1 MDGTIVILDYSSY
14 ERQKIKHILEKI
26 GTFDAIEVSSSTQFK
41 LLNLNL
47 ENLRLII
54 MDLAFPSE
62 QEGFEILKS
71 IRSNEYAA
79 NVPVIIV
86 TRSDQLEY
94 KTTALQ
100 YAVNDYIIKPF
111 QVKRMESSVRSFVRL
126 KDSFHYD
133 TGDIGNIT
141 MTFDEYIIREIK
153 YSRRMQSPLS
163 FILITTLKLREDK
176 DGITQKEINNKEKI
190 FSIAAQTARSTLR
203 ITDTIVMS
211 RSRDIIIVL
220 PCTDESGAKLVCE
233 KIKAGIFQ
241 ELIKINADL
250 NDYIYPV
257 HVTFPKEGE
266 DFQKLMENAFKKVSD
281 KEMLE
286 KIVSIT
292 PNARKYS
299 SNSYNQFRKWL

>member
-26 GTFDAIEVSSSTQFK
+26 GSFNTIEVSSSTQFK
-41 LLNLNL
+41 LLNLKL

-62 QEGFEILKS
+62 QEGFEILKL

-79 NVPVIIV
+79 SVPVIIV

-94 KTTALQ
+94 KTAALQ
-100 YAVNDYIIKPF
+100 YSVNDYIIKPF
-111 QVKRMESSVRSFVRL
+111 QIKRLESSVRSFVRL
-126 KDSFHYD
+126 EDSFHYD
-133 TGDIGNIT
+133 TGGIGNII
-141 MTFDEYIIREIK
+141 MTFDDYINREIK
-153 YSRRMQSPLS
+153 YARRMQGPLS
-163 FILITTLKLREDK
+163 FVLITTLKLKEER
-176 DGITQKEINNKEKI
+176 DGSIHTEISNKERI
-190 FSIAAQTARSTLR
+190 FSLAAQKARSILR
-203 ITDTIVMS
+203 TTDTIVMS
-211 RSRDIIIVL
+211 KSRDIIIVL
-220 PCTDESGAKLVCE
+220 PCTGESGAKQVCE
-233 KIKAGIFQ
+233 KIKAALFQ
-241 ELIKINADL
+241 ELLKINADL

-266 DFQKLMENAFKKVSD
+266 DFQKLMENAFKKVSE

-292 PNARKYS
+292 PTTRKYS
-299 SNSYNQFRKWL
+299 NNRYNQFRKWF